1 MCYIHKATVHEL
13 SKFMSGIFSDLQGG
27 GIRFPDAQFNAGGP
41 LPPSSSPA
49 MHLPPVR
56 INDTA
61 ALLSGIKPYDYGKGT
76 NVSDD
81 LAYQN
86 IPVKIQKII
95 PLVMLPGAQD
105 VNGNMITL
113 THPVDDG
120 DLAFVLRFRN
130 NIEEYRPNHKYFVR
144 QGLARAVDTIVNLPT
159 INYILRGLQTDFT
172 HNGEWKNFLDAFDS
186 GTKYEEFRHKDLF
199 VRQEACT
206 RFIRDCISPLGVV
219 IGSEK
224 QGGQTQGTNAAND
237 WPVDFVATICVDG
250 FNENM
255 VNVWRRC
262 KVDAGDQLL
271 LHITHAKVYDA
282 SDPVEPLVMTQPTN
296 LNHYYKSQTSQL
308 FDSGLAITNGVLFE
322 LVPTTARACD
332 KAKVF
337 RCVEMNNVP
346 KDGMWQPV
354 HSIGMW
360 HIATSQVMSHHTT
373 GSITSGSKTATGFRD
388 DMQNIRAGG
397 LLQSTVCPVWLPN
410 IEAYMFDNIHG
421 EDLSATTSATTGERH
436 VNIVRQHHK
445 SMFGAAFPSNKI
457 NVGDYNFKT
466 VADHIMSSDKNVD
479 AQEAHTDAV
488 LFMRHIINNP
498 AYVSQVY
505 DTASKKQMGEFT
517 DEFKI
522 LVGHKNANTETKTAP
537 EPIMPTKRPQSVPLF
552 QQIAASVVVNDSA
565 NHTTDDTTGSKARR
579 KQNAEPSKAATT
591 KRKVDDTVRL

>member
-1 MCYIHKATVHEL
+1 
-13 SKFMSGIFSDLQGG
+13 MSDIFSGLQGG

-49 MHLPPVR
+49 MHMPPVK

-95 PLVMLPGAQD
+95 PLVKLPGAQN
-105 VNGNMITL
+105 VPGNMITL

-130 NIEEYRPNHKYFVR
+130 NIDEYRPNQKYFVR

-159 INYILRGLQTDFT
+159 INYILRGLQTKFDT
-172 HNGEWKNFLDAFDS
+172 NLEWLNFLNAFDC
-186 GTKYEEFRHKDLF
+186 GTELEAFQHDDLF

-206 RFIRDCISPLGVV
+206 RFIRDCVSPLGVV

-224 QGGQTQGTNAAND
+224 QGGQTQGTNEAND

-271 LHITHAKVYDA
+271 LHITHAKVADA
-282 SDPVEPLVMTQPTN
+282 SDPVAPLVMAQPTN
-296 LNHYYKSQTSQL
+296 LNHYYKNQTSQL
-308 FDSGLAITNGVLFE
+308 FDSGLAIKKDVLFE
-322 LVPTTARACD
+322 LVPTTARACN
-332 KAKVF
+332 KGKVF
-337 RCVEMNNVP
+337 RCAEMTNKSVGTNFE
-346 KDGMWQPV
+346 QV
-354 HSIGMW
+354 HCIGMW

-373 GSITSGSKTATGFRD
+373 GNITSGSKTGTGFRD

-410 IEAYMFDNIHG
+410 INAYLFDNLHG
-421 EDLSATTSATTGERH
+421 EFIKGDPVDAAREVLIYKKKGDTT
-436 VNIVRQHHK
+436 HK
-445 SMFGAAFPSNKI
+445 SMFGAAFPSQKF
-457 NVGDYNFKT
+457 NVGVHNFKT
-466 VADHIMSSDKNVD
+466 VAAHMMRSDKKVD
-479 AQEAHTDAV
+479 AAEAHMNAV
-488 LFMRHIINNP
+488 HFMRHVINNP
-498 AYVSQVY
+498 VYVSQVY
-505 DTASKKQMGEFT
+505 DTATKQHVGEFT
-517 DEFKI
+517 DAFKT
-522 LVGHKNANTETKTAP
+522 LVAPTNNATKQTKTAP
-537 EPIMPTKRPQSVPLF
+537 EPIVHAKRPQSVPLF
-552 QQIAASVVVNDSA
+552 QQIAASVVANDNA
-565 NHTTDDTTGSKARR
+565 NQTADDAAGSKPRR
-579 KQNAEPSKAATT
+579 KQSSEPSKAAPV
-591 KRKVDDTVRL
+591 KRKVDETVRL

>member
-1 MCYIHKATVHEL
+1 
-13 SKFMSGIFSDLQGG
+13 MSDIFSDLQGG

-105 VNGNMITL
+105 VVGNMITL

-130 NIEEYRPNHKYFVR
+130 NIDVYRPNQNYFVR

-159 INYILRGLQTDFT
+159 INYILRGLQTEFINNHEWT
-172 HNGEWKNFLDAFDS
+172 HFLNAFECGTEHDAF
-186 GTKYEEFRHKDLF
+186 RHPDLF

-206 RFIRDCISPLGVV
+206 RFVRDCISPLGVV

-255 VNVWRRC
+255 VNLWRRC

-271 LHITHAKVYDA
+271 LQITHAKVADA
-282 SDPVEPLVMTQPTN
+282 SDPIAPLVMSHPTN

-308 FDSGLAITNGVLFE
+308 FDSALTIRDDVLFE

-332 KAKVF
+332 KGKVF
-337 RCVEMNNVP
+337 RCTDMHNIP
-346 KDGMWQPV
+346 FHGMWMPV
-354 HSIGMW
+354 YSIGMW

-397 LLQSTVCPVWLPN
+397 LLQSTVCPVWVPN
-410 IEAYMFDNIHG
+410 LDAYLFDNIHG
-421 EDLSATTSATTGERH
+421 EHPKGDPLDTAIDSEDYKRIL
-436 VNIVRQHHK
+436 NITHT
-445 SMFGAAFPSNKI
+445 SMFGAAFPSQKF

-466 VADHIMSSDKNVD
+466 VTAHIMRSNKNVD
-479 AQEAHTDAV
+479 VGEAHTNAV
-488 LFMRHIINNP
+488 RFMRQVINNP

-505 DTASKKQMGEFT
+505 DTATKQHVGAFT
-517 DEFKI
+517 DAFKTLI
-522 LVGHKNANTETKTAP
+522 GNKNGATTGTKTAP
-537 EPIMPTKRPQSVPLF
+537 DPVAVVPAKRPQSVPLF
-552 QQIAASVVVNDSA
+552 QQIAASVVVNDNA
-565 NHTTDDTTGSKARR
+565 NQAADDATGGKSRR
-579 KQNAEPSKAATT
+579 KQTAEPSKPAPI